1 MGKPRPASSTEG
13 ERTWERVM
21 LPKRDSAEIQVETA
35 SGTTAASSPS
45 PGMASIPS
53 FPNPSMVA
61 FCGAGPWP
69 ERLTTRFSSDR

>member
-1 MGKPRPASSTEG
+1 
-13 ERTWERVM
+13 M

-61 FCGAGPWP
+61 PCGAGPWP
-69 ERLTTRFSSDR
+69 ERLTTRFSSER